1 LVKRIGSFRRKSR
14 HKLSKESRKKGKI
27 NISKYFQSFKSGEK
41 VILKAEPAVQKGMYR
56 PVFHGKSGIV
66 KDKKG
71 SCYNVLIND
80 KNKQKTIII
89 HPVHLK
95 KVK

>member
-1 LVKRIGSFRRKSR
+1 LVKKIGSFRRKTR
-14 HKLSKESRKKGKI
+14 HKLSKKPRKKGKI
-27 NISKYFQSFKSGEK
+27 NISKYFQSFKTGEK

-71 SCYNVLIND
+71 SCYSVLIND
-80 KNKQKTIII
+80 KSKQKTIII

-95 KVK
+95 RG